1 MTRTLRSYTPHFQ
14 FDQLSFSDT
23 VSEAGH
29 LCFEKNFNTTIFL
42 ILIIKLLSQEGS
54 MRKEHKDLKFIKI
67 LIVHGDLGI
76 VPSDSTGHSDLV
88 MKSVLF

>member
-29 LCFEKNFNTTIFL
+29 LCFEKVFNTTIFL

-54 MRKEHKDLKFIKI
+54 MRKEHKDLK